1 MQSVTSPWEESKAGA
16 GKYTLVFFHNR
27 LEFAL
32 TAIWRIRFWGLS
44 VILKE
49 NPRELHGLT
58 YHTLAV
64 LWTTPGFSFISSYC
78 RRTESALSSACYQA
92 GCPTRCTGLCLVSS
106 SQNSKATLL
115 CSGVIY
121 NFARCSEKF
130 PCLIWKRSA
139 SLPRR
144 AEVLFGAVL
153 RKWL

>member
-1 MQSVTSPWEESKAGA
+1 MYLVQSVTSPWEESKAGA

-78 RRTESALSSACYQA
+78 RRTESALSSACLQA

-106 SQNSKATLL
+106 SPNGNAAVQ
-115 CSGVIY
+115 
-121 NFARCSEKF
+121 RCD
-130 PCLIWKRSA
+130 LQ
-139 SLPRR
+139 
-144 AEVLFGAVL
+144 L
-153 RKWL
+153 RKMLREISMPYLKTFCLAAKESWSVVWGCA